1 MCLILIKYIR
11 IINFKELNKYY
22 KILNENKIVC
32 VL

>member
-22 KILNENKIVC
+22 KILNKNRIV
-32 VL
+32 